1 MSYDEELALRVR
13 QSLGDETGIVERKM
27 FGGLCFMA
35 HGNMLGGVMGDEI
48 IVRVGADRYEDALKQ
63 PHAREMDFTG
73 RRAASWSSLRKGLHR
88 TSAWMSGCG
97 EGCNSPLPC
106 RPSKC
111 SLCRSAPF
119 RANGIPLICSPY
131 LSIIG

>member
-1 MSYDEELALRVR
+1 MAYDEELALRVR

-73 RRAASWSSLRKGLHR
+73 RPMRGFVVVASEGIASDERLDEWVRRGVQFATSLPAK
-88 TSAWMSGCG
+88 
-97 EGCNSPLPC
+97 
-106 RPSKC
+106 
-111 SLCRSAPF
+111 
-119 RANGIPLICSPY
+119 
-131 LSIIG
+131 

>member
-1 MSYDEELALRVR
+1 MAYDEELALRVR

-48 IVRVGADRYEDALKQ
+48 IVRVGAERYEDALKQ

-73 RRAASWSSLRKGLHR
+73 RPMRGFVVVASEGIASDERLDEWVRQGVRFATSLPPK
-88 TSAWMSGCG
+88 
-97 EGCNSPLPC
+97 
-106 RPSKC
+106 
-111 SLCRSAPF
+111 
-119 RANGIPLICSPY
+119 
-131 LSIIG
+131 